1 MIGQRGLFWQ
11 KLAHRRNAVLGL
23 VGLAS
28 LGFSRVAPAADAA
41 CFDSYE
47 KAQRL
52 RKDGKL
58 VDAQAQAVICAADGC
73 PAMLRKDCKQWV
85 AEIGKAIPTVTFRP
99 TDEHG
104 QDVVAAVVYVDDRK
118 VADSIDGRPVP
129 LDPGT
134 HRFRFESGDRKAE
147 VTMELAAGESS
158 RAVTATLEP
167 LPPPAP
173 PPSASMLHRIPRIS
187 LVLGGV
193 AGVGLVSFVSF
204 AVAGRV
210 QQGCSPVCQPG
221 QISAMRA
228 EYAIADVSWI
238 TGLAA
243 LGGAIAFWVA
253 QPTVPSA
260 DAPPPKAAILRF
272 EANPAPGGAS
282 FGLGGSF

>member
-1 MIGQRGLFWQ
+1 MIGKRGLFGE

-28 LGFSRVAPAADAA
+28 VGFSRVAPAADAA

-47 KAQRL
+47 QAQRL

-58 VDAQAQAVICAADGC
+58 VDARAQAAICAADGC
-73 PAMLRKDCKQWV
+73 PAMLKKDCKQWV
-85 AEIGKAIPTVTFRP
+85 AEIAKSIPTVTFRP

-104 QDVVAAVVYVDDRK
+104 QDVVVAAVYVDDRK

-129 LDPGT
+129 LDPGP
-134 HRFRFESGDRKAE
+134 HRFRFESGDRKTE
-147 VTMELAAGESS
+147 VTVDVAAGESN
-158 RAVTATLEP
+158 RAITATLEP
-167 LPPPAP
+167 SPPPAP
-173 PPSASMLHRIPRIS
+173 PPSASRRIPRVS
-187 LVLGGV
+187 LVLGSV

-221 QISAMRA
+221 QISAMRT

-253 QPTVPSA
+253 QPSVPSA
-260 DAPPPKAAILRF
+260 DVPPPKAGTLRF